1 MRDAM
6 RVGKDVDLQQ
16 FLDIAPF
23 SLKDYSDNYSVA
35 AEAKNPAKMPPA
47 KPNIQETAIVTM
59 MGMGLSYSDANSCVN
74 WAIAKLAN
82 CTVPSQIAQTA
93 YEYFNSRNRKLPEKA
108 PLHNLSGY
116 DALQQAGFIDSGR
129 IQEACYE

>member
-1 MRDAM
+1 M

-16 FLDIAPF
+16 FIDIAPF

-35 AEAKNPAKMPPA
+35 AEAKNPAKQPPA
-47 KPNIQETAIVTM
+47 KPNIQESAVLTM
-59 MGMGLSYSDANSCVN
+59 MGMGLSYSDASACVS

-82 CTVPSQIAQTA
+82 CTVPSQIAQSA

-108 PLHNLSGY
+108 PLDNLSGY
-116 DALQQAGFIDSGR
+116 DALLKAGFIDAGKT
-129 IQEACYE
+129 QVAVYE